1 MSKIGFWIKNARHI
15 SLPQSL
21 LPGFLAI
28 GMSLDY
34 GSFSWGLSLVALCG
48 VACAHLGMNLLDDY
62 YDYRQGS
69 GEKRVKLAAGG
80 VRARVAKYPYL
91 TSGQATVGDLVVAIS
106 LFLLLA
112 AVAGSVVIYF
122 RGVVPFYITV
132 VGAIL
137 GISYSGKPLR
147 LGYYGYGELLIGL
160 MFGPLLMIGVQY
172 AACGVL
178 DGRIVLVGI
187 AVGLLVTNILYSH
200 SVLDAQA
207 DAQMEKLTLARLLK
221 GRNAVLAASAVFNF
235 VPFLLIIAGVS
246 VGMLPAAY
254 LCVLVLLPIG
264 VCLWRSVRCFVE
276 GLPEEI
282 VLKKWFGPMS
292 NFPAYREAGIDW
304 FMYRWLMARN
314 LISFFALVLLL
325 VNVVLKIAA

>member
-1 MSKIGFWIKNARHI
+1 M
-15 SLPQSL
+15 L
-21 LPGFLAI
+21 
-28 GMSLDY
+28 
-34 GSFSWGLSLVALCG
+34 
-48 VACAHLGMNLLDDY
+48 
-62 YDYRQGS
+62 
-69 GEKRVKLAAGG
+69 E
-80 VRARVAKYPYL
+80 
-91 TSGQATVGDLVVAIS
+91 
-106 LFLLLA
+106 

-235 VPFLLIIAGVS
+235 VPFLLIIAGVA
-246 VGMLPAAY
+246 VF
-254 LCVLVLLPIG
+254 
-264 VCLWRSVRCFVE
+264 LWRSLRRFVN

-314 LISFFALVLLL
+314 LISFFALILLL

>member
-112 AVAGSVVIYF
+112 VVAGSVVIYF

-221 GRNAVLAASAVFNF
+221 KCGFGCFCGIQFCSVPVDYRRGIGRYV
-235 VPFLLIIAGVS
+235 AGS
-246 VGMLPAAY
+246 LSLRA
-254 LCVLVLLPIG
+254 
-264 VCLWRSVRCFVE
+264 CFVADS
-276 GLPEEI
+276 GFFVAFASP
-282 VLKKWFGPMS
+282 FCRRTP
-292 NFPAYREAGIDW
+292 R
-304 FMYRWLMARN
+304 RN
-314 LISFFALVLLL
+314 RS
-325 VNVVLKIAA
+325 